1 MSFGGRYDE
10 LTRRYIYIGPPALV
24 SRLLNRNLHL
34 LALRISQYLGLRPD
48 PVLKHWAVARIA
60 RSKSA
65 LSQESDTTLCHAIV
79 EKFEREGERASYAD
93 IAKRAWEA
101 GRVRL
106 ATMLLDHE
114 SRAAEQVPLLLEMKQ
129 DKIALEKAVDSG
141 DTDLVYHVLLRLQAA
156 LSPGDFFH
164 LLDDS
169 LTPALAPAVRLLQ
182 VYARENDRQLLR
194 DFYYQDDRR
203 VDAGA
208 LYVAEAYATP
218 LADDRAELLRLASRA
233 FAEDRDAAFEARQ
246 ADDAARLLQMQAGY
260 EAEAEHRVALRGLS
274 VSDTAAALI
283 THGLGK
289 RADALRTAFRV
300 PDRRWWWLKLRALA
314 AARSWA
320 QLEQFAKSK
329 KSPIGYEPFVEHL
342 LEIDQPGQAAV
353 YVPRCDARHRPD
365 LYVRCGLWGK
375 AAEAAKE
382 RGDRAKLDELR
393 ARAPGGMAQREVDEV
408 IRRAK

>member
-1 MSFGGRYDE
+1 M
-10 LTRRYIYIGPPALV
+10 
-24 SRLLNRNLHL
+24 HL

-65 LSQESDTTLCHAIV
+65 LSQESDAGLCSAIV
-79 EKFEREGERASYAD
+79 EKFEKEGERASYAD
-93 IAKRAWEA
+93 IAKKAWEA

-141 DTDLVYHVLLRLQAA
+141 DTDLVYHVLLRLQSA

-169 LTPALAPAVRLLQ
+169 LTPALTPAVRLLQ
-182 VYARENDRQLLR
+182 VYARENNRQLLR

-203 VDAGA
+203 VDAGT
-208 LYVAEAYATP
+208 LYVEEAYATP
-218 LADDRAELLRLASRA
+218 LADDRAELLRLASKS
-233 FAEDRDAAFEARQ
+233 FAEDKDAAFESKQ
-246 ADDAARLLQMQAGY
+246 AEDAARLLQMQAGY
-260 EAEAEHRVALRGLS
+260 EAEADHRVALRGLS
-274 VSDTAAALI
+274 LSDTISALI

-289 RADALRTAFRV
+289 RAEALRSAFKV
-300 PDRRWWWLKLRALA
+300 PDKRWWWLKLKALA
-314 AARSWA
+314 AAKNWTA
-320 QLEQFAKSK
+320 LETFAKSK
-329 KSPIGYEPFVEHL
+329 KSPIGYEPFVRHL
-342 LEIDQPGQAAV
+342 LAVEQPGQAAL
-353 YVPRCDARHRPD
+353 YVPRCEARHRPD
-365 LYVRCGLWGK
+365 LYVECGLWGK

-382 RGDRAKLDELR
+382 RGDKSKLEEIR
-393 ARAPGGMAQREVDEV
+393 QRAPSGLAQREVEEV

>member
-1 MSFGGRYDE
+1 M
-10 LTRRYIYIGPPALV
+10 
-24 SRLLNRNLHL
+24 SRLLTRNLHL

-65 LSQESDTTLCHAIV
+65 LSQESDAGLCAAIV
-79 EKFEREGERASYAD
+79 DKFEREGERASYAD
-93 IAKRAWEA
+93 IAKKAWEA

-141 DTDLVYHVLLRLQAA
+141 DTDLVYHVLLRLQGA

-169 LTPALAPAVRLLQ
+169 LTPALTPAVRLLQ

-203 VDAGA
+203 VDAGT
-208 LYVAEAYATP
+208 LYVEEAYATP
-218 LADDRAELLRLASRA
+218 LPDDRAELLRLASKS
-233 FAEDRDAAFEARQ
+233 FGEDKDASFEAKQ
-246 ADDAARLLQMQAGY
+246 AEDAARLLQMQAGF

-274 VSDTAAALI
+274 LADTIGALLA
-283 THGLGK
+283 HGLGK
-289 RADALRTAFRV
+289 RADALRSAFRV
-300 PDRRWWWLKLRALA
+300 PDKRWWWLKLKALA
-314 AARSWA
+314 AAKNWS

-329 KSPIGYEPFVEHL
+329 KSPIGYEPFVRHL
-342 LEIDQPGQAAV
+342 LEVGQPGQAAL
-353 YVPRCDARHRPD
+353 YVPRCDAKLRPD
-365 LYVRCGLWGK
+365 LYVECGLWGK

-382 RGDRAKLDELR
+382 RGDKAKLDELR
-393 ARAPGGMAQREVDEV
+393 QRAPGGMAQREVEEV

>member
-1 MSFGGRYDE
+1 MSK
-10 LTRRYIYIGPPALV
+10 LTPRYIFIGPPALI
-24 SRLLNRNLHL
+24 SRLLTRNMHL

-65 LSQESDTTLCHAIV
+65 LSQESDAGLCSAIV
-79 EKFEREGERASYAD
+79 EKFEKEGERASYAD
-93 IAKRAWEA
+93 IAKKAWEA

-141 DTDLVYHVLLRLQAA
+141 DTDLVYHVLLRLQSA

-169 LTPALAPAVRLLQ
+169 LTPALTPAVRLLQ
-182 VYARENDRQLLR
+182 VYARENNRQLLR

-203 VDAGA
+203 VDAGT
-208 LYVAEAYATP
+208 LYVEEAYATP
-218 LADDRAELLRLASRA
+218 LADDRAELLRLASKS
-233 FAEDRDAAFEARQ
+233 FAEDKDAAFESKQ
-246 ADDAARLLQMQAGY
+246 AEDAARLLQMQAGY
-260 EAEAEHRVALRGLS
+260 EAEADHRVALRGLS
-274 VSDTAAALI
+274 LSDTISALI

-289 RADALRTAFRV
+289 RAEALRSAFKV
-300 PDRRWWWLKLRALA
+300 PDKRWWWLKLKALA
-314 AARSWA
+314 AAKNWTA
-320 QLEQFAKSK
+320 LETFAKSK
-329 KSPIGYEPFVEHL
+329 KSPIGYEPFVRHL
-342 LEIDQPGQAAV
+342 LAVEQPGQAAL
-353 YVPRCDARHRPD
+353 YVPRCEARHRPD
-365 LYVRCGLWGK
+365 LYVECGLWGK

-382 RGDRAKLDELR
+382 RGDKSKLEEIR
-393 ARAPGGMAQREVDEV
+393 QRAPSGLAQREVEEV

>member
-1 MSFGGRYDE
+1 M
-10 LTRRYIYIGPPALV
+10 
-24 SRLLNRNLHL
+24 
-34 LALRISQYLGLRPD
+34 
-48 PVLKHWAVARIA
+48 
-60 RSKSA
+60 
-65 LSQESDTTLCHAIV
+65 
-79 EKFEREGERASYAD
+79 
-93 IAKRAWEA
+93 
-101 GRVRL
+101 

-141 DTDLVYHVLLRLQAA
+141 DTDLVYHVLLRLQSA

-169 LTPALAPAVRLLQ
+169 LTPALTPAVKLLQ

-203 VDAGA
+203 VDAGT
-208 LYVAEAYATP
+208 LYVEEAYSTP
-218 LADDRAELLRLASRA
+218 LPDDRAELLRLASKS
-233 FAEDRDAAFEARQ
+233 FAEDKDATFESKQ

-274 VSDTAAALI
+274 LSDTISALL

-289 RADALRTAFRV
+289 RAEALRSAFRV
-300 PDRRWWWLKLRALA
+300 PDKRWWWLKLKALA
-314 AARSWA
+314 AAKNWTV
-320 QLEQFAKSK
+320 LETFAKSK
-329 KSPIGYEPFVEHL
+329 KSPIGYEPFVRHL
-342 LEIDQPGQAAV
+342 LAVEQPGQAAL
-353 YVPRCDARHRPD
+353 YVPRCEAKNRPD
-365 LYVRCGLWGK
+365 LYVECGLWGK

-382 RGDRAKLDELR
+382 RGDKAKLEEIKQ
-393 ARAPGGMAQREVDEV
+393 RAPSGLAQREVEEV